1 MSRPVDQSVA
11 DTAPRDVIIFD
22 TTLRDGEQ
30 SPGISLDAHEKVEI
44 AEQLARL
51 RVDVIEAGFPIA
63 SDGDL
68 AAVRAVAEQIGNAPR
83 GAAGPGGSEGETDD
97 REPPVIAALA
107 RALEGDIDAAWK
119 GIEPARHRRIHTFL
133 STSDI
138 HRKHMLHSTEAEIL
152 EQAVRSVEMAK
163 AYTDDVEFSPQ
174 DATRTDFEF
183 LIDILAA
190 TIEAGATTINI
201 PDTVGY
207 ALPHDFGGWVAE
219 VQRRIPAIEQ
229 RGVVV
234 SIHCHNDLGLAVAN
248 SLEAVRNGARQVE
261 VAVNGIGERAGNC
274 SLEEIVMAIRTR
286 ADLLG
291 RDHRLDTRELTRTSR
306 LVSSLTGYSVQKNK
320 AVVGENAFAHESGI
334 HQHGVLAD
342 RLTYEVMRSEDVGA
356 SGSQIV
362 LGKHS
367 GRHAFFKAVEELGHT
382 LTEEEGSAAFR
393 RFKELADRKGLVA
406 SEDLEAILITTGP
419 ADVSDEDRLVSIR
432 VSSAT
437 NETPHAEIVLELH
450 ADGAA
455 GTEVRQVTVEAE
467 GDGMVD
473 AVCKAIRAGLGRPEV
488 RLGTYQVGA
497 VTGGLDALAE
507 VMVTVTDEKG
517 ATFTG
522 RGVSTDVV
530 EASGHAYIDALNRSR
545 RLVARA
551 PEFRA

>member
-419 ADVSDEDRLVSIR
+419 ADASDEDRLVSIR